1 MLTVQDLLGL
11 RLGKLASAVD
21 DWEVMAR
28 RLDAL
33 ASGAGGGDSAALLKR
48 KAELADWKG
57 VNATVGKAFVVR
69 TASEFD
75 DAVASARSVL
85 AILQGAH
92 KAFTH
97 HKQEMERVADS
108 AAKRNI
114 RITPEG
120 GAEARS
126 PGDAAKD
133 GAPTQMDLIATM
145 RDATRVLQEAD
156 ETDQVAER
164 ALRAL
169 ARGKHDFSDVRVN
182 GLAHAKDLQGR
193 ADADRWAKEV
203 AKGDVAGWSDEK
215 LKRFNEDLDRY
226 RDTPA
231 FAERFATAMGAEG
244 TLRFWRDLAH
254 PADTMG
260 VVGRERAE
268 ILGGVQE
275 NLSLTLAAA
284 TQVDSPAMD
293 AWKRDM
299 IEAGG
304 QRLPAA
310 PGAGAGSSPYGFDVM
325 SSLMQRGK
333 FDTEFLQDYGDR
345 LLDHEKGLAPFESR
359 PPADQLNHLPGDAP
373 SDAVSGFMESLG
385 HNPEASLQFFHSG
398 PDAKSHWD
406 YLVGHGDGSRNSF
419 YDAAEPLGVGGGPR
433 DQYETSLGHALESA
447 AIRTPYD
454 ADAPPRPHS
463 AASAS
468 FVNRLV
474 DYYGSNPEYLED
486 SKLRGSMGNIAA
498 EYMRDFQDGMNG
510 ERRIATNGS
519 NADLGSL
526 GGSTPRDFLG
536 AVGKDPDAYGAILNA
551 QQSVTTDLVNET
563 LRNREGMS
571 DGMIATDVKNLVSP
585 GGQIAGVM
593 AEARTQAVYDDRI
606 AQDAEFNEGIRT
618 ADKWAGRVIDL
629 GANRLPV
636 VGDVISWVAE
646 DARESVV
653 EKYTRDSS
661 VVAGQER
668 RDFLIDQLDSSGKAV
683 FDATHRAALEQGYSE
698 RKATV
703 LADAAQ
709 KDIQVFYRIEMQG
722 GGGAG

>member
-21 DWEVMAR
+21 DWEAMTR
-28 RLDAL
+28 RLSAL
-33 ASGAGGGDSAALLKR
+33 ATGGGGGDSAAQLKR
-48 KAELADWKG
+48 KAEQANWKG

-75 DAVASARSVL
+75 DAVTSAQSVL
-85 AILQGAH
+85 AVLQGAL
-92 KAFTH
+92 KAFAR
-97 HKQEMERVADS
+97 HKEEMQSVADS
-108 AAKRNI
+108 AAKRDI

-126 PGDAAKD
+126 PRDAAKD
-133 GAPTQMDLIATM
+133 GVPTQMDLIATM

-156 ETDQVAER
+156 ETDRVAER

-169 ARGKHDFSDVRVN
+169 ACGKHDFSDVRVN
-182 GLAHAKDLQGR
+182 SLDHAKDLQGR

-215 LKRFNEDLDRY
+215 LKRFNDDLARY

-231 FAERFATAMGAEG
+231 FGERFATKLGAEG

-254 PADTMG
+254 PADTLG
-260 VVGRERAE
+260 AVGRERAE

-284 TQVDSPAMD
+284 TRVDSPAMD
-293 AWKRDM
+293 AWKKDM

-310 PGAGAGSSPYGFDVM
+310 PGFGAGTSPYGFDVM

-333 FDTEFLQDYGDR
+333 FDTKFLQDYGGK
-345 LLDHEKGLAPFESR
+345 LLEHEKGLSPFESR
-359 PPADQLNHLPGDAP
+359 PPANQFNYLPDAP
-373 SDAVSGFMESLG
+373 GDAVSGFMESLS
-385 HNPEASLQFFHSG
+385 HNPDASLQFFHSG
-398 PDAKSHWD
+398 PDAKSNWD

-419 YDAAEPLGVGGGPR
+419 YDAAEPLGIGSGPR

-454 ADAPPRPHS
+454 ADAPPKPHS
-463 AASAS
+463 DASAS

-474 DYYGSNPEYLED
+474 DYYGNNPEILED
-486 SKLRGSMGNIAA
+486 SKLRGSMGNITA

-510 ERRIATNGS
+510 EREIKTHGS
-519 NADLGSL
+519 NANIGNLGT
-526 GGSTPRDFLG
+526 STVRDFLG
-536 AVGKDPDAYGAILNA
+536 AVGTDPGAYGAVLNA
-551 QQSVTTDLVNET
+551 QQSTTTQLVHET
-563 LRNREGMS
+563 FQNPDGLSEETVKS
-571 DGMIATDVKNLVSP
+571 DVSNKVSP
-585 GGQIAGVM
+585 GAEIAGIM
-593 AEARTQAVYDDRI
+593 AEARTQAVYDDRM
-606 AQDAEFNEGIRT
+606 AADEEFNSGIDT
-618 ADKWAGRVIDL
+618 AGKWAERAIKIGVS
-629 GANRLPV
+629 
-636 VGDVISWVAE
+636 DVPYVNEAIGWIAE

-653 EKYTRDSS
+653 DKYSRDSS
-661 VVAGQER
+661 EDAMKERQKFLDEQFLQSADATYDAVYSAARQQGQSPAEAAVVADTARQ
-668 RDFLIDQLDSSGKAV
+668 
-683 FDATHRAALEQGYSE
+683 RAKLHYG
-698 RKATV
+698 
-703 LADAAQ
+703 LASQ
-709 KDIQVFYRIEMQG
+709 NEG
-722 GGGAG
+722 GVG

>member
-1 MLTVQDLLGL
+1 MLTVPDLLGL
-11 RLGKLASAVD
+11 RLGKLTSAVD
-21 DWEVMAR
+21 DWEAMAR
-28 RLDAL
+28 RLNEL
-33 ASGAGGGDSAALLKR
+33 ATGGGGADSAALLKR
-48 KAELADWKG
+48 TAELADWQG
-57 VNATVGKAFVVR
+57 VNATVGKAFVVK

-75 DAVASARSVL
+75 DAVTSARSVL
-85 AILQGAH
+85 AVLQGALKALARH
-92 KAFTH
+92 KD
-97 HKQEMERVADS
+97 EMERVEAG

-114 RITPEG
+114 RITPAG

-126 PGDAAKD
+126 PRDAAED
-133 GAPTQMDLIATM
+133 GVPTQADLIAVM
-145 RDATRVLQEAD
+145 LDATRVLREAD
-156 ETDQVAER
+156 ETDRIAER

-182 GLAHAKDLQGR
+182 SLDHAKDLQGR
-193 ADADRWAKEV
+193 ADADRWAKEI
-203 AKGDVAGWSDEK
+203 AKGDVAGWSDAK
-215 LKRFNEDLDRY
+215 LKRFDDDLDRY

-231 FAERFATAMGAEG
+231 FAERFATELGAEG

-254 PADTMG
+254 PAGTLGAVD
-260 VVGRERAE
+260 RERAE

-284 TQVDSPAMD
+284 TRVDSPAMD
-293 AWKRDM
+293 AWKKDL

-310 PGAGAGSSPYGFDVM
+310 PGTGGGTPPYAFDVM
-325 SSLMQRGK
+325 STLMQKGK
-333 FDTEFLQDYGDR
+333 FDTKFLQGYGDA
-345 LLDHEKGLAPFESR
+345 LLEHEKGLPPFEPR
-359 PPADQLNHLPGDAP
+359 PSGALFNHLPDAP
-373 SDAVSGFMESLG
+373 GDAVSGFLESLG
-385 HNPEASLQFFHSG
+385 HNPEASLQFLHSG

-406 YLVGHGDGSRNSF
+406 YLVGHGEGSRNSL
-419 YDAAEPLGVGGGPR
+419 YDAAKPLGIGGGAR

-447 AIRTPYD
+447 ANQTPYD
-454 ADAPPRPHS
+454 ADGPRKPHS
-463 AASAS
+463 DASAS

-486 SKLRGSMGNIAA
+486 SKLRGSMGNITA

-510 ERRIATNGS
+510 ERRIATHGS
-519 NADLGSL
+519 NADLGSV
-526 GGSTPRDFLG
+526 GGSTLRDFLG

-551 QQSVTTDLVNET
+551 QQSVTTDLVNQA
-563 LRNREGMS
+563 LRDREGMS
-571 DGMIATDVKNLVSP
+571 DGMLAIDVKNLVSP

-606 AQDAEFNEGIRT
+606 ARDAEFNEGIRT

-629 GANRLPV
+629 GANKFPV
-636 VGDVISWVAE
+636 VGDVVSWIAE

-653 EKYTRDSS
+653 EKYS
-661 VVAGQER
+661 Q
-668 RDFLIDQLDSSGKAV
+668 DSSGAAGQQREDFLSDQLEGSSKAV
-683 FDATHRAALEQGYSE
+683 FDATHRAAIEQGYSE
-698 RKATV
+698 HKATA

-709 KDIQVFYRIEMQG
+709 KDIQVFYRLETRS

>member
-21 DWEVMAR
+21 DWEVMTR
-28 RLDAL
+28 RLSEL
-33 ASGAGGGDSAALLKR
+33 ATGGGGGDSAALLKR

-75 DAVASARSVL
+75 DAVTSAQSVL
-85 AILQGAH
+85 AVLQGAL
-92 KAFTH
+92 KAFAR
-97 HKQEMERVADS
+97 HKEEMQSVADS
-108 AAKRNI
+108 AAKRDI
-114 RITPEG
+114 RITAEG

-126 PGDAAKD
+126 PRDAAKD
-133 GAPTQMDLIATM
+133 GVPTQMDLIATM

-156 ETDQVAER
+156 ETDRVAER

-182 GLAHAKDLQGR
+182 SLDHAKDLQGR

-215 LKRFNEDLDRY
+215 LKRFNDDLARY

-231 FAERFATAMGAEG
+231 FGERFATKLGAEG

-254 PADTMG
+254 PADTLG
-260 VVGRERAE
+260 AVGRERAE

-284 TQVDSPAMD
+284 TRVDSPAMD
-293 AWKRDM
+293 AWKKDM

-310 PGAGAGSSPYGFDVM
+310 PGFGAGTPPYGFDVM
-325 SSLMQRGK
+325 SNLMQRGK
-333 FDTEFLQDYGDR
+333 FDTKFLQDYGGK
-345 LLDHEKGLAPFESR
+345 LLEHEKGLSPFESR
-359 PPADQLNHLPGDAP
+359 PPANQFNYLPDAP
-373 SDAVSGFMESLG
+373 GDAVSGFMESLS

-398 PDAKSHWD
+398 PDAKSNWD

-419 YDAAEPLGVGGGPR
+419 YDAAEPLGIGSGPR

-454 ADAPPRPHS
+454 ADAPPKPHS
-463 AASAS
+463 DASAS

-474 DYYGSNPEYLED
+474 DYYGNNPEILED
-486 SKLRGSMGNIAA
+486 SKLRGSMGNITA

-519 NADLGSL
+519 NADLGSV
-526 GGSTPRDFLG
+526 GGSTLRDFLG

-563 LRNREGMS
+563 LRDRSGMS

-629 GANRLPV
+629 GANKFPV
-636 VGDVISWVAE
+636 VGDVVSWVAE

-661 VVAGQER
+661 DVAGQER
-668 RDFLIDQLDSSGKAV
+668 DDFLNDQLDSSGKAV

-709 KDIQVFYRIEMQG
+709 KDIQVFYRLEMQG

>member
-1 MLTVQDLLGL
+1 M
-11 RLGKLASAVD
+11 D

-28 RLDAL
+28 RLSEL
-33 ASGAGGGDSAALLKR
+33 ATGGGGADSAALLKR
-48 KAELADWKG
+48 KAELASWKG
-57 VNATVGKAFVVR
+57 VNATVGKGFVVK

-75 DAVASARSVL
+75 DAVTSARSVL
-85 AILQGAH
+85 AVLQGAL
-92 KAFTH
+92 KAFAQ
-97 HKQEMERVADS
+97 HKDEMERVADG

-114 RITPEG
+114 RITPAG

-126 PGDAAKD
+126 PRDAAED
-133 GAPTQMDLIATM
+133 GVPTQADLVAVM
-145 RDATRVLQEAD
+145 VDATRVLREAD
-156 ETDQVAER
+156 ETDRIAER

-169 ARGKHDFSDVRVN
+169 ARGKHDFSDVHVN

-203 AKGDVAGWSDEK
+203 AKGDAAGWSDEK
-215 LKRFNEDLDRY
+215 LKRFNDDLARY

-231 FAERFATAMGAEG
+231 FGERFATELGAEG
-244 TLRFWRDLAH
+244 TLRFWRDLAV
-254 PADTMG
+254 PAGTMG
-260 VVGRERAE
+260 VVGPERAE

-275 NLSLTLAAA
+275 NLSLTLAGA
-284 TQVDSPAMD
+284 TKVESPAMD
-293 AWKRDM
+293 AWKKDM

-304 QRLPAA
+304 QRLPAV
-310 PGAGAGSSPYGFDVM
+310 PGMGGGTPPYGFDVM
-325 SSLMQRGK
+325 SSLMQKGK
-333 FDTEFLQDYGDR
+333 FDTKFLQDYGGK
-345 LLDHEKGLAPFESR
+345 LLEHEKGLPLFEARTSGN
-359 PPADQLNHLPGDAP
+359 QFNYLPGDAP

-385 HNPEASLQFFHSG
+385 HNPEASLQFLHSG
-398 PDAKSHWD
+398 PDAKNNWD
-406 YLVGHGDGSRNSF
+406 YLVGHGDGSRNSL
-419 YDAAEPLGVGGGPR
+419 YDAMKPLGIGDGPR

-447 AIRTPYD
+447 AIQTPYD
-454 ADAPPRPHS
+454 ADAPPKPHS

-474 DYYGSNPEYLED
+474 DYYGNNPEILED
-486 SKLRGSMGNIAA
+486 SKLRGSMGNITA

-510 ERRIATNGS
+510 EREIATNGS
-519 NADLGSL
+519 NANLGSL
-526 GGSTPRDFLG
+526 GGSTLRDFLG

-563 LRNREGMS
+563 LRDRAGMS

-629 GANRLPV
+629 GANKFPV
-636 VGDVISWVAE
+636 VGDAISWIAE

-661 VVAGQER
+661 DVAGKER
-668 RDFLIDQLDSSGKAV
+668 RQFLNDQLEGTGRAV
-683 FDATHRAALEQGYSE
+683 YQATYRAALEQGYRD
-698 RKATV
+698 RKAV
-703 LADAAQ
+703 LLADAAEQ
-709 KDIQVFYRIEMQG
+709 DTRLHYKVEIQGEG
-722 GGGAG
+722 GGG